1 MNKRQSEYK
10 PLLFTTTMRN
20 PERLKDFLTVL
31 AKYDGEILTNKI
43 IDKVAKALIQKG
55 LYQPMKIS
63 SAVEDKWKNE
73 IELSKAETEK
83 VFSDNPQSH
92 KEAGF
97 EKGWSSR
104 FDTWFKIAK
113 ELGFVW
119 YWPNEKIK
127 FSESGKMLLDKERPE
142 NELMI
147 FANAFAKYQRQ
158 NPFRRVLNKNVP
170 LILLMQ
176 TIKLLNDDI
185 EYKGAG
191 ISRLEI
197 PLLLCWKNDDAES
210 LYREIKKLREKYGY
224 SPSNEVI
231 LELCYRLLNET
242 KRDDNSILGDYP
254 DDFIRKMRLTGL
266 FSLRGGGRFID
277 INTKESATVD
287 YILKN
292 YVSFKEFETEKDFF
306 DYIGKIDHDLIATL
320 SVFKAPAKTTKA
332 ELEKWVNHYAWES
345 IKNELLNLA
354 QKKSSEDD
362 ILRVIEQPLRL
373 EFLTSLAILKK
384 LPNVIVKPSFVSDD
398 EGLPTSFASGGSPD
412 IECLENKDTVLIEVT
427 LLTGTQQHIRE
438 SFSVHRHL
446 EDYIKNGTES
456 YSVFISPKSFIDTE
470 RYFNFIK
477 KDGLEVRVSDI
488 DKFVSR
494 LEAKSTLNEATL

>member
-1 MNKRQSEYK
+1 MSKRQAEYK

-20 PERLKDFLTVL
+20 PERLKDFLSVL
-31 AKYDGEILTNKI
+31 SEYDGKILTNKI
-43 IDKVAKALIQKG
+43 IDKVAKTLIQKG

-63 SAVEDKWKNE
+63 QVVKDKWKKE
-73 IELSKAETEK
+73 IELSEAETKK
-83 VFSDNPQSH
+83 VFLDNPQSH

-97 EKGWSSR
+97 ERGWSSR

-119 YWPNEKIK
+119 YWADEEIK
-127 FSESGKMLLDKERPE
+127 FSESGKMLLEKEKPE
-142 NELMI
+142 NELMV

-170 LILLMQ
+170 LILLIQ
-176 TIKLLNDDI
+176 TIKLLNNDPA
-185 EYKGAG
+185 YKGAG

-197 PLLLCWKNDDAES
+197 PLLLCWQNDNAES
-210 LYREIKKLREKYGY
+210 LYQEIKKLRKKYGY
-224 SPSNEVI
+224 SPSNETI
-231 LELCYRLLNET
+231 LELCYDLLNET

-254 DDFIRKMRLTGL
+254 DDFIRKMRLTSL
-266 FSLRGGGRFID
+266 ISLRGGGRFID
-277 INTKESATVD
+277 INTKEIAAVN
-287 YILKN
+287 YILEK
-292 YVSFKEFETEKDFF
+292 YISYPELKTEKDFF
-306 DYIGKIDHDLIATL
+306 NYIGKVDAKLIATL
-320 SVFKAPAKTTKA
+320 SVFKAPARTTKA

-362 ILRVIEQPLRL
+362 VLKIIEQPLRL

-384 LPNVIVKPSFVSDD
+384 LPNVIVKPNFISDD

-412 IECLENKDTVLIEVT
+412 IECLEDRDTVLVEVT

-438 SFSVHRHL
+438 SFSIHRHL
-446 EDYIKNGTES
+446 EEYIKNGTKS
-456 YSVFISPKSFIDTE
+456 YAVFISPKSFIDTE
-470 RYFNFIK
+470 RYFDFIK
-477 KDGLEVRVSDI
+477 KDGLEVRISDI
-488 DKFVSR
+488 DKFVGG
-494 LEAKSTLNEATL
+494 LEAETTLNEATL

>member
-1 MNKRQSEYK
+1 MSKRQAEYK

-20 PERLKDFLTVL
+20 PERLKSFLSIFNE
-31 AKYDGEILTNKI
+31 YDGEILTNDI
-43 IDKVAKALIQKG
+43 IDKVAKKLIQKG

-63 SAVEDKWKNE
+63 DIIKDKWKND
-73 IELSKAETEK
+73 IELSEVETEK

-97 EKGWSSR
+97 EDGWPSR

-113 ELGFVW
+113 ELGLVW
-119 YWPNEKIK
+119 YWVDEEIK
-127 FSESGKMLLDKERPE
+127 FSESGKMLLDKGKPE
-142 NELMI
+142 NELMV

-170 LILLMQ
+170 LILLIQ
-176 TIKLLNDDI
+176 TIKFLNNDP
-185 EYKGAG
+185 EYHGAG

-197 PLLLCWKNDDAES
+197 PLLLCWQDDNAER
-210 LYREIKKLREKYGY
+210 LYREIKKMRKKYGF
-224 SPSNEVI
+224 SPSNEVV
-231 LELCYRLLNET
+231 LEICYNLLNET
-242 KRDDNSILGDYP
+242 KRDDDSILGDYP

-277 INTKESATVD
+277 INTKEVATVN
-287 YILKN
+287 YILEN
-292 YVSFKEFETEKDFF
+292 YISYPEFETEKDFF
-306 DYIGKIDHDLIATL
+306 DYIGKIDTNLIATL
-320 SVFKAPAKTTKA
+320 SVYISPVKTTKA
-332 ELEKWVNHYAWES
+332 ELEKWVNYYEWES

-354 QKKSSEDD
+354 QKRSSEDD

-384 LPNVIVKPSFVSDD
+384 LPNVEVKPNFVSDD

-412 IECLENKDTVLIEVT
+412 IECLEDQDTILVEVT

-446 EDYIKNGTES
+446 EEYVKRGTKS
-456 YSVFISPKSFIDTE
+456 YAVFISPKSFIDTE
-470 RYFNFIK
+470 RYFDFIK
-477 KDGLEVRVSDI
+477 KDGFEVRISNI
-488 DKFVSR
+488 DKFVIS
-494 LEAKSTLNEATL
+494 LETKATLNEATL